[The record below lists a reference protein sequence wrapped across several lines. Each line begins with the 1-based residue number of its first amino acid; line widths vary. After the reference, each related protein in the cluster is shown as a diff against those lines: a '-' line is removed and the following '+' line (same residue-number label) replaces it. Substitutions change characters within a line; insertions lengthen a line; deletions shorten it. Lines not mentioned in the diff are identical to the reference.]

1 MVDSAPKWT
10 MRRCRRESDRNGRR
24 QCRYRAGARRNVPN
38 MVDSRP
44 KWTMLAPMMARFAF
58 LLPCSRPS
66 WRPHGRFRAWS
77 IFCRRGP
84 CWARKKG
91 KQKPPQSQ
99 KNRPGN
105 EAWKDLP
112 TPAFATAAAARRHA
126 CRDRVTA
133 TSKVARPS
141 WRFWLSEIM
150 LSKSEWQG
158 SCRDRHACRERL
170 TATLTAM
177 RPSWRFPTV

>member
-91 KQKPPQSQ
+91 KQKPPQPQ
-99 KNRPGN
+99 KKSTWQCSLERPPHPRLCHRRRRPPARLPRPRDGHLEGRAPIMAFLAFGN
-105 EAWKDLP
+105 YAK
-112 TPAFATAAAARRHA
+112 
-126 CRDRVTA
+126 
-133 TSKVARPS
+133 
-141 WRFWLSEIM
+141 
-150 LSKSEWQG
+150 
-158 SCRDRHACRERL
+158 
-170 TATLTAM
+170 
-177 RPSWRFPTV
+177 